1 MIKTTEI
8 MMRKMV
14 QMMIMTKKTMVKMER
29 TKVIKEW
36 EEKEFY

>member
-29 TKVIKEW
+29 TKVIKEL